1 VAEIEKPVR
10 PPRFA
15 RLRRAPWGKIAIATV
30 AMIVVIALVPPL
42 RRAAAL
48 GASRVILFAASPL
61 APALGDLDTL
71 AQTTRIVAADGS
83 PLAELAGDESREEI
97 DLERLPEH
105 VQKAVLAAEDEEF
118 YEHSGVDPSA
128 VFRAFVRT
136 AQGQT
141 QGGSTITQQLAK
153 LNYTG
158 RQRTVFRKLKEV
170 LYASKLER
178 EYTKDEL
185 LERYLNQVYFGE
197 GSYGINGAAQTF
209 FGVTADRLS
218 PAQAALLAGKI
229 RAPEANDPRRDPE
242 ESKTRRD
249 QVLRNMEEEGW
260 LEQNELDAALAEPI
274 ALAPERPSEAAK
286 APHFVEYVKR
296 EAASIEEL
304 GGAPERR
311 QRELLT
317 GGYLVETTLDPKAFD
332 ASVESVQKE
341 LGRPGEPSA
350 AVVSVQPGDG
360 AIRNLFGG
368 LTFARQFDV
377 ASQGRRQPGSAYKPF
392 VYMAMLRQGI
402 DPRSLFDARSPQTFE
417 YRGEK
422 FETSNYEEEGG
433 EGMVNADDALVRS
446 INTVYMRIGLEVTP
460 PRVVSVGRDLQAPSD
475 PDAIRSV
482 ASVSLGGLS
491 KGVTPLEMAAAY
503 AAFAAK
509 GVYAEPYAIA
519 RIKDRDGKVV
529 FERKPKTISVFED
542 KEVGV
547 LNHPMQRVVREGT
560 GKGANIGRPVAG
572 KTGTTQN
579 YGDAWFVGYTP
590 QLATAVWVGHP
601 DEIKPMLNVRG
612 RRVSGGS
619 FPATIFAAT
628 MRRALEGQP
637 PLQLFTARIEDLDL
651 ERFEPPPPS
660 PPPPGETTTTSPT
673 SSTSSTSTSTS
684 TTTTT
689 DRDATSSTSSST
701 TSSTTTTQRPT
712 TTTTQRQSTTT
723 TTTGS

>member
-1 VAEIEKPVR
+1 MAEITEPPVDPR
-10 PPRFA
+10 APRFA
-15 RLRRAPWGKIAIATV
+15 RLRRVPWGKV
-30 AMIVVIALVPPL
+30 ALGTLALLLVVAVVPPL

-48 GASRVILFAASPL
+48 GASRVILFAASPF
-61 APALGDLDTL
+61 APAVGDLDKL

-83 PLAELAGDESREEI
+83 PLAELAGDESRKEI
-97 DLERLPEH
+97 ELDALPDH

-128 VFRAFVRT
+128 VFRAFLRT

-158 RQRTVFRKLKEV
+158 RQRTLFRKFKEV
-170 LYASKLER
+170 LYASKLEKD
-178 EYTKDEL
+178 YTKDEL

-197 GSYGINGAAQTF
+197 SAYGINGAAGTF
-209 FGVTADRLS
+209 FGVTADKLS

-229 RAPEANDPRRDPE
+229 RAPEGNDPRRDPDGA
-242 ESKTRRD
+242 KKRRD

-260 LEQNELDAALAEPI
+260 LEDDQLQAALAEPI
-274 ALAPERPSEAAK
+274 TLAPERPSEAGK

-296 EAASIEEL
+296 EAETIEEL

-311 QRELLT
+311 TRELLT
-317 GGYLVETTLDPKAFD
+317 GGYTVETTLDPKAFD
-332 ASVESVQKE
+332 AATESVQKE
-341 LGRPGEPSA
+341 LGRPGEPTA

-368 LTFARQFDV
+368 LSFARQFDV

-392 VYMAMLRQGI
+392 VYLAMLRQKI
-402 DPRSLFDARSPQTFE
+402 DPRSMFDAKSPQQFE

-422 FETSNYEEEGG
+422 FETSNYEEESG

-460 PRVVSVGRDLQAPSD
+460 PRVVNVGRDLKAPAD
-475 PDAIRSV
+475 PEAVRSV

-503 AAFAAK
+503 ATFAAK
-509 GVYAEPYAIA
+509 GIYAEPYSIT
-519 RIKDRDGKVV
+519 RIKDADGKVIY
-529 FERKPKTISVFED
+529 ERKPKTFPVFED

-547 LNHPMQRVVREGT
+547 LNNPMQRVVAEGT
-560 GKGANIGRPVAG
+560 GKGANIGRPLAG
-572 KTGTTQN
+572 KTGTTQE
-579 YGDAWFVGYTP
+579 YKDAWFVGYTP
-590 QLATAVWVGHP
+590 QLSTAVWVGHP
-601 DEIKPMLNVRG
+601 DAPEPMLNVRG

-628 MRRALEGQP
+628 MRKALEGQP
-637 PLQLFTARIEDLDL
+637 AQRLFTASPDDLGLRRI
-651 ERFEPPPPS
+651 EPPPPP
-660 PPPPGETTTTSPT
+660 PPPPGESTTTSSTTTSSSTTTTT
-673 SSTSSTSTSTS
+673 EQATTTSTS
-684 TTTTT
+684 TT
-689 DRDATSSTSSST
+689 S
-701 TSSTTTTQRPT
+701 TTQRPT
-712 TTTTQRQSTTT
+712 TTTTSSTTT
-723 TTTGS
+723 TTSPTTTTTRR